1 MENFFD
7 RAGPMA
13 IGTRLRL
20 LSERLARDATQVY
33 RHYGL
38 DFEVRWFPVLYALM
52 ESDGQSVSE
61 LTASTGQSQ
70 VSVSQIIKAM
80 ATHNLVQLRPSA
92 VDGRKTVV
100 RLTTAARVRL
110 PALRQQIDDV
120 GAVMAGILGATPH
133 DLWQALDQ
141 FEAQLDQKSFID
153 RVRDLQAPQ
162 AAPEAAPKLV
172 PQPPPSPAPVSP
184 PDPIPGKVVIVPYR
198 FEHKTAFRDIN
209 LEWIETHFAVEPED
223 RHQLDHPQNILD
235 AGGAIFIALMDG
247 EPVGTTALVRTETG
261 SFELAKMAVSP
272 KTRGHGVG
280 RRLGEAAIAEARRRR
295 AKEIY
300 LESNRK
306 LDAAITLYRKLGFVE
321 VDRGAS
327 PYARCDIQ
335 MALNLD

>member
-1 MENFFD
+1 MENFFE

-20 LSERLARDATQVY
+20 LSERLAKDAAQVY

-38 DFEVRWFPVLYALM
+38 DFEGRWFPVLYALM
-52 ESDGQSVSE
+52 ENDGQTVGE
-61 LTASTGQSQ
+61 LTQSTGQSQ

-80 ATHNLVQLRPSA
+80 TARHLVTLRPSA
-92 VDGRKTVV
+92 TDGRKTVV
-100 RLTTAARVRL
+100 RLTAAARARL

-120 GAVMAGILGATPH
+120 GAVMQSVLGATQH
-133 DLWQALDQ
+133 DLWKALDE

-153 RVRDLQAPQ
+153 RVRERQTTPGPSLASQ
-162 AAPEAAPKLV
+162 PEPTL
-172 PQPPPSPAPVSP
+172 
-184 PDPIPGKVVIVPYR
+184 DPIPGKVVIVPYR
-198 FEHKTAFRDIN
+198 FAHKAAFRDIN
-209 LEWIETHFAVEPED
+209 IEWIEGHFAVEAED
-223 RHQLDHPQNILD
+223 RHQLDHPQQILD

-247 EPVGTTALVRTETG
+247 EPVGTTAIVRTETG
-261 SFELAKMAVSP
+261 TFELAKMAVSP
-272 KTRGHGVG
+272 KARGHGVG

-306 LDAAITLYRKLGFVE
+306 LEAAIALYRKLGFVE
-321 VDRGAS
+321 VDRGPS

-335 MALNLD
+335 MALPLD

>member
-1 MENFFD
+1 MDSFFT
-7 RAGPMA
+7 RTGPRA
-13 IGTRLRL
+13 IGSRLRL
-20 LSERLARDATQVY
+20 LSERLAKDAAQVY

-38 DFEVRWFPVLYALM
+38 DFEGRWFPVLYALM
-52 ESDGQSVSE
+52 ENDGQTVGE
-61 LTASTGQSQ
+61 LTQSTGQSQ

-80 ATHNLVQLRPSA
+80 TARHLVTLRPSA
-92 VDGRKTVV
+92 TDGRKTVV
-100 RLTTAARVRL
+100 RLTAAARARL

-120 GAVMAGILGATPH
+120 GAVMQSLLGATQH
-133 DLWQALDQ
+133 DLWKALDE

-153 RVRDLQAPQ
+153 RVRERESAPGLS
-162 AAPEAAPKLV
+162 APAPE
-172 PQPPPSPAPVSP
+172 PAPAP
-184 PDPIPGKVVIVPYR
+184 APIADPVLGKVVIVPYR
-198 FEHKTAFRDIN
+198 FQHKAAFRDIN
-209 LEWIETHFAVEPED
+209 LEWIETHFTVEPED
-223 RHQLDHPQNILD
+223 RHQLDHPQQILD

-261 SFELAKMAVSP
+261 AFELAKMAVSP

-280 RRLGEAAIAEARRRR
+280 RRLGKAAIAEARRRR

-321 VDRGAS
+321 VDRGPS

-335 MALNLD
+335 MALALD